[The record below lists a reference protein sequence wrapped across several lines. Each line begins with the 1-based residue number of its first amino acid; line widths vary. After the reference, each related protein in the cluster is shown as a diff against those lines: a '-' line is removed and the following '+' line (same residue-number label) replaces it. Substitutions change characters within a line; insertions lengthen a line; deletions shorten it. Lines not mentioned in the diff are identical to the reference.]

1 MPVLSAFLSF
11 GLRKFISE
19 GLESAHQQLIFYLD
33 ESRLSKLDPEDDGK
47 IHIMVDAPLEEVCHI
62 SDSLRTRVFHA
73 AKDGMAITLYAL
85 LADLSSK
92 TADELLAQLVEEED
106 GQRSTP
112 LIIAARNGHDKV
124 VKLLISRFRIN
135 LEQEGVV
142 KFDGYKVEGAT
153 ALWCASGAGH
163 LKVVKTLVK
172 SGADVDHPTKTNST
186 PLRAACFDG
195 RLDIV
200 RYLAEHNA
208 NVHTANK
215 YNNTCLMVA
224 SYRGHGDVVSYLLEK
239 GSDPNVRA
247 QCGATVLH
255 FAAECGQLSIVKE
268 LLKYGAQFSLNENG
282 MSPLMV
288 AADRTRE
295 DVVDYL
301 ILQDF
306 LSYEDKIDALELLGA
321 SFANDK
327 DNYSPASA
335 YTHMKRGMELRFKNK
350 SKPILKKL
358 GPPIR
363 AYEYWVEAQNMEEMM
378 ARASDVNS
386 IHMES
391 LAIRERILGP
401 NNPEVTHPIIYRG
414 AVFADHAQFDRCIEL
429 WMHAVNLRQNTN
441 TSVVKD
447 LLRFAQVFSQMIHV
461 GVDLHYPEVESVMIA
476 GVRELENNKS
486 KIADPGPK
494 DDVET
499 IQEEME
505 TNLVTM
511 LYLLCISNKLLTSFD
526 SNHEY
531 YQSLNRITFQA
542 NRVNARTRLGETLL
556 HLCVNADT
564 PLDDFHINDVCKFPC
579 AVTAKLLIQT
589 GADVNAMDK
598 NRNTPLHVIVS
609 FQRPLREF
617 MTIHTIIMDLTS
629 AGAHQDICNIK
640 GETPYDATT
649 GVAELILR
657 TQAKL
662 SLKCLAAK
670 VVKAHNIPYIGQVP
684 ITLESF
690 IELHGPGSNEEAQD
704 SQNIFC
710 LLPEFQPNYNLVRLH
725 EASTFFLNYG

>member
-1 MPVLSAFLSF
+1 MLRFLAYH
-11 GLRKFISE
+11 IDE
-19 GLESAHQQLIFYLD
+19 GCHVEADLD
-33 ESRLSKLDPEDDGK
+33 ECCT
-47 IHIMVDAPLEEVCHI
+47 MVDDSQAEIEI
-62 SDSLRTRVFHA
+62 SDSLRTRIFHA
-73 AKDGMAITLYAL
+73 AKDGMAITLFAL
-85 LADLSSK
+85 LADLSSR
-92 TADELLAQLVEEED
+92 TADQLLSQLIEEED

-124 VKLLISRFRIN
+124 VKLLISRFHID
-135 LEQEGVV
+135 LEQEGIVN
-142 KFDGYKVEGAT
+142 FDGYKVEGAT
-153 ALWCASGAGH
+153 ALWCAAGAGH
-163 LKVVKTLVK
+163 LKVVKTLIK
-172 SGADVDHPTKTNST
+172 SGAFVDHPTKTNST

-200 RYLAEHNA
+200 RYLAEHGA
-208 NVHTANK
+208 NVHIANK

-224 SYRGHGDVVSYLLEK
+224 AFRGHGDVVNYLLEK
-239 GSDPNVRA
+239 GADPNVKA

-268 LLKYGAQFSLNENG
+268 LLAYGAEFSLNEAG
-282 MSPLMV
+282 MSPLLV

-295 DVVDYL
+295 DVVDFL
-301 ILQDF
+301 AVQDF
-306 LSYEDKIDALELLGA
+306 VGIEDRIDAFELLGA

-335 YTHMKRGMELRFKNK
+335 YIHMKRGMELRYKNR
-350 SKPILKKL
+350 SSPILKRL
-358 GPPIR
+358 GPPIP
-363 AYEYWVEAQNMEEMM
+363 AYENWVEAQTMEEMM
-378 ARASDVNS
+378 ARAADVNS

-401 NNPEVTHPIIYRG
+401 DNPEVTHPIIFRG

-429 WMHAVNLRQNTN
+429 WMHAVNLRQNIN
-441 TSVVKD
+441 VSVVKD

-461 GVDLHYPEVESVMIA
+461 GVDLHYPEIESVMIA
-476 GVRELENNKS
+476 ALKELENNKH

-511 LYLLCISNKLLTSFD
+511 LYLLCISCKLLAD
-526 SNHEY
+526 CDAHHPHL
-531 YQSLNRITFQA
+531 QSLNKIAFQA
-542 NRVNARTRLGETLL
+542 NKIGARTRIGETLL

-579 AVTAKLLIQT
+579 ATTAKLLIQT

-598 NRNTPLHVIVS
+598 GRNTPLHVIVS

-617 MTIHTIIMDLTS
+617 MTIHTIITDLTS

-670 VVKAHNIPYIGQVP
+670 AVKAHNILYIGQVP
-684 ITLESF
+684 KTLESF
-690 IELHGPGSNEEAQD
+690 IELHGPGRSHTNRLMFKDDAV
-704 SQNIFC
+704 S
-710 LLPEFQPNYNLVRLH
+710 PEF
-725 EASTFFLNYG
+725 ACI